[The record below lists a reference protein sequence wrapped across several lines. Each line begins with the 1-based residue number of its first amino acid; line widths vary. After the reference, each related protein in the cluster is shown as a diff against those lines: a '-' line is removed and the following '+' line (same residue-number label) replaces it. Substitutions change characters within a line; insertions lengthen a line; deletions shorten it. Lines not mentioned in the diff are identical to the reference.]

1 MNRNHLNLGLLVA
14 VAGLGTAAWLGQK
27 PDEEKKPPLTALTP
41 SMVQTIALEH
51 PGSPTIRLAKQD
63 GQWAI
68 TEPVKAAADPF
79 EVNALVGLSDTS
91 VQMKLDSGDL
101 KELGLVPARY
111 RITINDQTID
121 FGGEEPL
128 KYRRYVRV
136 NEKEL
141 ALIADR
147 SDVTEERRRDSML
160 QQSERL
166 EMLGQ
171 AVRTVGT
178 LLEQLR
184 GWRERCRTAVCF
196 VVELWTSYIHQYERY
211 LPLLDQF
218 DHVFILNRGS
228 IEVLSRHTSAPVS
241 FLATGVERIVPHGEH
256 VCVSLGKGSWLLLR
270 GRWYRFEGEGAPSND
285 TLELQRPHAVS
296 HELAFRLGRARHLDE
311 VADLLRTVKEG
322 WDAIATPGQQF

>member
-1 MNRNHLNLGLLVA
+1 MNRNYLNLGLLVA

-79 EVNALVGLSDTS
+79 EVSALVGLSDTG

-136 NEKEL
+136 NEKDL
-141 ALIADR
+141 ALIADPGSAAFDADY
-147 SDVTEERRRDSML
+147 SDLVAKDLVPAGAAIRRIVVPGLTLEKSADGAWTSPDHAEAKADQLKAIADAWASAKALFNASLQPEDAQGEAATLTLADGRTLSFTIAARDPQL
-160 QQSERL
+160 VLARAD
-166 EMLGQ
+166 LG
-171 AVRTVGT
+171 VRYTLSRTDVDT
-178 LLEQLR
+178 LLQLPAPKPADAAPAD
-184 GWRERCRTAVCF
+184 TA
-196 VVELWTSYIHQYERY
+196 
-211 LPLLDQF
+211 
-218 DHVFILNRGS
+218 
-228 IEVLSRHTSAPVS
+228 AP
-241 FLATGVERIVPHGEH
+241 P
-256 VCVSLGKGSWLLLR
+256 
-270 GRWYRFEGEGAPSND
+270 
-285 TLELQRPHAVS
+285 
-296 HELAFRLGRARHLDE
+296 
-311 VADLLRTVKEG
+311 
-322 WDAIATPGQQF
+322 ATPATPAP

>member
-79 EVNALVGLSDTS
+79 EVNALVGLSDTG

-141 ALIADR
+141 ALIADPGSAAFDADY
-147 SDVTEERRRDSML
+147 SDLVAKDLIPAGAAITRIVVPGLTLEKSADGAWASPDHADAKADQLKAIADAWTSAKALFNGSLQPEDAQGEAATLTLADGRTLSFTIAARDPQL
-160 QQSERL
+160 VLARAD
-166 EMLGQ
+166 LG
-171 AVRTVGT
+171 VRYTLSRADIDT
-178 LLEQLR
+178 LLQL
-184 GWRERCRTAVCF
+184 
-196 VVELWTSYIHQYERY
+196 
-211 LPLLDQF
+211 P
-218 DHVFILNRGS
+218 
-228 IEVLSRHTSAPVS
+228 APKP
-241 FLATGVERIVPHGEH
+241 ADA
-256 VCVSLGKGSWLLLR
+256 
-270 GRWYRFEGEGAPSND
+270 AP
-285 TLELQRPHAVS
+285 
-296 HELAFRLGRARHLDE
+296 
-311 VADLLRTVKEG
+311 AD
-322 WDAIATPGQQF
+322 AAATPVTPAAPTP